1 MRGFDFRQTP
11 HVRYNVSMNTVKSYF
26 VKYLAKYMLWWYAI
40 TALLYFVAIPITIW
54 VFPATTLHLAIL
66 ILFSGFTASM
76 GSLASALMEKDNK

>member
-1 MRGFDFRQTP
+1 
-11 HVRYNVSMNTVKSYF
+11 MNTIKRFF

-40 TALLYFVAIPITIW
+40 TAILYFVAIPITIW

-76 GSLASALMEKDNK
+76 GSLATALVDSSGKK